1 MSTIL
6 LCLRR
11 PLHRKTSQK
20 SLEKGFGGRTFPL
33 HGVLNTVNMY
43 GFSEEVI
50 LGDFLCKLSHA
61 KLVHLSVKSEGF
73 IRMKCEVYNYV
84 ITAGP

>member
-33 HGVLNTVNMY
+33 YSVLNAVNMY
-43 GFSEEVI
+43 GISEEVI
-50 LGDFLCKLSHA
+50 PGDFYYVSLVVPSSFISPSSLNALS
-61 KLVHLSVKSEGF
+61 G
-73 IRMKCEVYNYV
+73 
-84 ITAGP
+84 